1 MSDTTTTPTDFSSFS
16 EAMNADD
23 ATFAAAFNL
32 PAPSGEPAAPETVWA
47 DPSVTDII
55 AQVTSER
62 PRDEQGRFAA
72 KDTPAPDAPA
82 AEAPADPA
90 EPPVEAEASPDAE
103 APAEDTPAEEPPAET
118 RALATKF
125 AIVEGDA
132 TTDPGA
138 LADTVI
144 EYKADGKVYRETLDK
159 VVRLAQSGRYNTKL
173 HEELDSLRPLE
184 AKVDELEAQRADDLR
199 FYRQEVQKLIAD
211 DTYLMQRRQDLAQR
225 LTPEAEADRLRR
237 ELAQERQSREMMQL
251 QGKMEHFVE
260 HSIQPKML
268 DILSQYPS
276 VTEDELMGRFNRTVL
291 PMQRHGVVPPHL
303 WPRVEAL
310 LEGEIGSWAAHLHD
324 SRTAERATAEAQ
336 TKAQVRKAQ
345 EKAQKA
351 KQVLARTVTSPASAR
366 SAPEATRSKP
376 IVTADDALNDIIGG
390 VARSLLSS

>member
-32 PAPSGEPAAPETVWA
+32 PTPSGEPAAPETVWT
-47 DPSVTDII
+47 DPSVADLIE
-55 AQVTSER
+55 QVKGEQ
-62 PRDEQGRFAA
+62 PRDEQGRFVP
-72 KDTPAPDAPA
+72 KDGEPAP
-82 AEAPADPA
+82 
-90 EPPVEAEASPDAE
+90 EAEAAPPAEAEADAAPEAE
-103 APAEDTPAEEPPAET
+103 APAEEAPEDEPPAET

-132 TTDPGA
+132 TAEPGA

-173 HEELDSLRPLE
+173 HEELDALRPME

-199 FYRQEVQKLIAD
+199 FYRQEVQKLIGD
-211 DTYLMQRRQDLAQR
+211 DNYLMQRRQELAQR
-225 LTPEAEADRLRR
+225 FTPEAEADRLRR

-251 QGKMEHFVE
+251 QGRMETFVE
-260 HSIQPKML
+260 QSIQPKML
-268 DILSQYPS
+268 ELLSQYPS

-324 SRTAERATAEAQ
+324 SRSAERATADAQ

-351 KQVLARTVTSPASAR
+351 KQVLARTVTSPAGTRA
-366 SAPEATRSKP
+366 APDTPRSKP

-390 VARSLLSS
+390 VARTLLST